1 MPLPLD
7 RVEIQLENPLL
18 RELRDAQGLP
28 GLLSRATPA
37 SAGYDVIACIA
48 EPVTIAPGEDY
59 MFRLGFSLH
68 IADPN
73 YEAQIRSRSGLGA
86 KVGLV
91 VAQGTGTMDADYQ
104 GEWVACMFNRR
115 PNNTPITVKPG
126 DAIAQ
131 VVFSQ
136 VQHPRA
142 FDEVQE
148 FSQTSV
154 RGAGGFGST
163 GR

>member
-1 MPLPLD
+1 MMSLD
-7 RVEIQLENPLL
+7 RVEIKLMNPLL
-18 RELRDAQGLP
+18 LELRAQKGLP
-28 GLLSRATPA
+28 GLISPATPA
-37 SAGYDVIACIA
+37 SAGYDVIACIE
-48 EPVTIAPGEDY
+48 EPVTIQPGEDF

-115 PNNTPITVKPG
+115 PNNTPIKVKPG

-131 VVFSQ
+131 VVFNR
-136 VQHPRA
+136 VEHPT
-142 FDEVQE
+142 FNEVEE
-148 FSQTSV
+148 FSQSSV